1 MYPYG
6 LNDSVKGVGNV
17 SKRSEGDGLIVYSLF
32 NKHDRKFKKRT
43 RQRQRKRINGNE
55 VRKEAKNRLLGYK
68 CLQSVHAIIAYLMS
82 LPKGKTRIVVD
93 VAQQLVSE
101 GHIPT
106 RIVMLVKDLMAYRQR
121 SNVATGMNSVMK
133 EDRERCYIN
142 VLFHNKGMNMISLDK
157 ILCSKRVMA
166 ALPKHLR
173 GPPPIVSYT
182 YTKN

>member
-1 MYPYG
+1 MLTICPCNKSL
-6 LNDSVKGVGNV
+6 LNESTK
-17 SKRSEGDGLIVYSLF
+17 S
-32 NKHDRKFKKRT
+32 
-43 RQRQRKRINGNE
+43 
-55 VRKEAKNRLLGYK
+55 
-68 CLQSVHAIIAYLMS
+68 
-82 LPKGKTRIVVD
+82 KTRIVVD

-106 RIVMLVKDLMAYRQR
+106 CIVMLVKDLMAYRQR

-142 VLFHNKGMNMISLDK
+142 VLFHNKGMDMISLDK
-157 ILCSKRVMA
+157 ILGSKRVMA

-182 YTKN
+182 YTKTIGVKYSTIERQLMN

>member
-1 MYPYG
+1 
-6 LNDSVKGVGNV
+6 
-17 SKRSEGDGLIVYSLF
+17 
-32 NKHDRKFKKRT
+32 
-43 RQRQRKRINGNE
+43 
-55 VRKEAKNRLLGYK
+55 
-68 CLQSVHAIIAYLMS
+68 MS
-82 LPKGKTRIVVD
+82 LPKSKTRIVVD

-157 ILCSKRVMA
+157 ILCSKMVMA

-182 YTKN
+182 YTKTIGGKIFNNRKAVDE